1 MPFQDGLLLFLPAII
16 EAFRPPIEVPAIIF
30 IFILL
35 FARALNTPQ
44 PKAPKEPPPWSIRT
58 FSIVSDIFDIINT
71 SGLLLISQAFS
82 RAVLGIRCYIGNWQ
96 GFKRILVT
104 SEGMS
109 VVIMMWMT
117 LL

>member
-1 MPFQDGLLLFLPAII
+1 M
-16 EAFRPPIEVPAIIF
+16 
-30 IFILL
+30 
-35 FARALNTPQ
+35 
-44 PKAPKEPPPWSIRT
+44 
-58 FSIVSDIFDIINT
+58 FDIINT

-109 VVIMMWMT
+109 VVIYDVDDSPLTPPVPWQIA
-117 LL
+117 LSSFIVK